1 MLCGLGA
8 NPLAGL
14 VLLACLV
21 AIGKRQESVA
31 SLLVMNVAVMAP
43 TVVATKYG
51 IDCCRTAAKRRLEA
65 EG

>member
-1 MLCGLGA
+1 MLRLTIASGDR
-8 NPLAGL
+8 PRW
-14 VLLACLV
+14 LV

-51 IDCCRTAAKRRLEA
+51 IDSCRTYAKRRLEA